1 MGINGIRVT
10 VVVVVVGFVPGLP
23 WTAVST
29 GADTTQSPGKA
40 REWPCRIVV
49 QPPLLREVEK
59 CWRSSAS
66 FRRQCEALAD
76 KRAVVE
82 LRPGAETSFSLARTR
97 ITIADGGVVVGRVEV
112 PLSASTIEFIAHEL
126 EHILERAEGVDLPRE
141 SERTGSGVWRAVD
154 GFETQRA
161 TDMGRQ
167 VAREVGQSL
176 RAGADRSAKR

>member
-1 MGINGIRVT
+1 MGINRIGAIAA
-10 VVVVVVGFVPGLP
+10 VVVGFLPGLP
-23 WTAVST
+23 WTAVGT
-29 GADTTQSPGKA
+29 AADTAQSPGKA

-49 QPPLLREVEK
+49 EPPLLREVEK
-59 CWRSSAS
+59 SWRSSAS

-82 LRPGAETSFSLARTR
+82 LRPGAETSFSSARTR
-97 ITIADGGVVVGRVEV
+97 ITKAEGGVVVGRVEV
-112 PLSASTIEFIAHEL
+112 PLSTDVIEFIAHEL

-167 VAREVGQSL
+167 VAREVGESL
-176 RAGADRSAKR
+176 RAVADRTAKR